1 MKNDFRARNHAAYW
15 AFIAHRIS
23 GVALTLFL
31 PLHFWALGSA
41 LHGEAK
47 LESFLRWSDQPL
59 VKCAEVILV
68 LLLAAHMAGGV
79 RLLMLEFMDIPGN
92 ANEAGTWHKTLLA
105 VAVGVSVAVG
115 LLFLLNLV

>member
-1 MKNDFRARNHAAYW
+1 MKNDFRARNHPAYW
-15 AFIAHRIS
+15 AFRVHRIS

-31 PLHFWALGSA
+31 PLHFWALGNA

-59 VKCAEVILV
+59 VKFAETMLV

-79 RLLMLEFMDIPGN
+79 RLLMLEFM
-92 ANEAGTWHKTLLA
+92 TWRNISDQHKILLA
-105 VAVGVSVAVG
+105 AAAGVSVAVG
-115 LLFLLNLV
+115 LAFQLNLV